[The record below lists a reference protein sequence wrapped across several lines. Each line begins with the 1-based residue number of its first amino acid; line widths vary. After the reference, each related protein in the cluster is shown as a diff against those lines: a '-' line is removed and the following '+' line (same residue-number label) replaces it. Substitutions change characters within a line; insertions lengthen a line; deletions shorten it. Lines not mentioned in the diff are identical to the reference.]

1 MRQIWY
7 TGLAGGYLK
16 SGSGYAGA
24 RRATGRSIPDIVFLL
39 QQLAHEK
46 ERKT

>member
-1 MRQIWY
+1 MLREACQ
-7 TGLAGGYLK
+7 
-16 SGSGYAGA
+16 
-24 RRATGRSIPDIVFLL
+24 RATGRSIPDIVFLL

>member
-1 MRQIWY
+1 MLREACQ
-7 TGLAGGYLK
+7 
-16 SGSGYAGA
+16 
-24 RRATGRSIPDIVFLL
+24 RAAGRSIPDIVFLL